1 MYRLAAACALCAVC
15 VAAGAAEVAGVRL
28 DDQVSVGGKALALNG
43 AGIRTR
49 FLVKVYVGSL
59 YVPQK
64 ATTPLA
70 VLEPAPPRGTHN
82 LLRNLTAKPFVDAL
96 MEALEDN
103 NAPEDLRT
111 LKPQT
116 DELVRIMQSLGEAKE
131 GSVIALDYVAGGTR
145 ITQDGALRGTIPGE
159 PFNKALFR
167 IWLGDRPAQRSEER
181 RVGKEGGAR

>member
-70 VLEPAPPRGTHN
+70 VLELAPRRVQLN
-82 LLRNLTAKPFVDAL
+82 LLRDLTAKQFVDAL
-96 MEALEDN
+96 MEGLEDN

-116 DELVRIMQSLGEAKE
+116 DELVRIMQSIGEAKE
-131 GSVIALDYVAGGTR
+131 GSVIALDYVDGGTR

-159 PFNKALFR
+159 PFNRALFR
-167 IWLGDRPAQRSEER
+167 IWLGDRPAQADL
-181 RVGKEGGAR
+181 KKAMLGGS